1 MKKKLDLK
9 FFCKNKNNNNQAKR
23 FQKFK
28 KINSNNIIKRN
39 LLKYNNN
46 KFLYNYNIK
55 KINSLIYDI
64 KNHYSSKFREFLFLN
79 DNIEFLKKYYFS
91 NEILIKLTNYI
102 QSITNFYSKIK
113 LFKFYLLIDG
123 DCNNLILKYY
133 KLKEK
138 ILFED
143 LIKKNIDLIFQNNKN
158 EMNFDIKNNFIL
170 NDLDSSKENK
180 KNENTRT
187 TRTSSLKEIFKSRN
201 EIKEIKNECILNF
214 SYDETIKS
222 LIKNLSPKKDSK
234 NKLIYNKK
242 DIFEIKNNSFFKS
255 ILFKSKKI
263 NKQNSV
269 IKKSSLNILNS
280 FSKINNIINDK
291 NKIFTP
297 NKKVKNFNFLITNSK
312 QNKFNKISKINH
324 SNSCKSICKTEKN
337 HNIFNK
343 KIRNFSSD
351 KSTNKNSYNL
361 LANNSKRKL
370 NNVEN
375 NFLNYNFLNKRYLKK
390 NSKNCSSQSIL
401 SNQLLTEIIN
411 KKIKNINNNNNNNNN
426 TNSFSINNSNNNIY
440 LYKKNNLCKKHLKI
454 I

>member
-1 MKKKLDLK
+1 MKKNFNLK
-9 FFCKNKNNNNQAKR
+9 FFCKHKSNNNQSKR
-23 FQKFK
+23 FQKFN
-28 KINSNNIIKRN
+28 KIKSNNIIKRN

-79 DNIEFLKKYYFS
+79 DNIEFLKKYYNS
-91 NEILIKLTNYI
+91 NEILIKLSNYI

-242 DIFEIKNNSFFKS
+242 NIFEIKNNNFFKS

-263 NKQNSV
+263 NKQNS
-269 IKKSSLNILNS
+269 ILKKTSLNILNS

-297 NKKVKNFNFLITNSK
+297 NKKIKNYNFLLTNSK
-312 QNKFNKISKINH
+312 QNKINNISKINH

-351 KSTNKNSYNL
+351 KNTNKNSNIL
-361 LANNSKRKL
+361 LSNNSKKKL
-370 NNVEN
+370 NKIEN
-375 NFLNYNFLNKRYLKK
+375 NFLKNNFINKRYLKK
-390 NSKNCSSQSIL
+390 YSKNCSSQSIL

-411 KKIKNINNNNNNNNN
+411 KKIKNINNNNNN

-440 LYKKNNLCKKHLKI
+440 LYKKNNLCKKYLKI